1 MTIDIGNNISFDDE
15 HSSQVTTLIQQEV
28 RRLMQEQQ
36 RDLLRTAAY
45 NSWAIVTREL
55 QANTSQVIDTLDTEL
70 EKVYEHDAKWKNNI
84 NKTNFDFVKQVDDLW
99 EKTERAVH
107 YGRVDHTR
115 ELIVTGKTLS

>member
-1 MTIDIGNNISFDDE
+1 
-15 HSSQVTTLIQQEV
+15 
-28 RRLMQEQQ
+28 MQEQQ

-45 NSWAIVTREL
+45 NSWAIVTRER